1 MLKRL
6 SVILLVLFIS
16 LSAGLIYAY
25 WDNLTVTKNETITIG
40 EGLTVKVEAVA
51 TAPTGK
57 VLIPSTATY
66 VGANDVKKI
75 TLTYNVAASKTV
87 SSGTMS
93 VTATASNIKINDSTT
108 HADLVTVTVSPS
120 GSTTITTT
128 PTVFTVEVTMDEPA
142 TQGAYDEVKG
152 LPITFTLTFTGS
164 VV

>member
-25 WDNLTVTKNETITIG
+25 WDNLTVTKDETITIG
-40 EGLTVKVEAVA
+40 EGLTVEVEAKA
-51 TAPTGK
+51 TAPAGK

-66 VGANDVKKI
+66 VGTNDVQKI

-87 SSGTMS
+87 SGTMS
-93 VTATASNIKINDSTT
+93 VTATASNIKINNSTT
-108 HADLVTVTVSPS
+108 HAGLVTVTVSPS
-120 GSTTITTT
+120 DSTTITTS
-128 PTVFTVEVTMDEPA
+128 PILFTVEVTMAEPT
-142 TQGAYDEVKG
+142 TQAIYDEVKG
-152 LPITFTLTFTGS
+152 KPITFTLTFTGS

>member
-25 WDNLTVTKNETITIG
+25 WDNLTVTKDETITIG
-40 EGLTVKVEAVA
+40 EGLTVEVEAVA
-51 TAPTGK
+51 TAPAGK

-66 VGANDVKKI
+66 VGPNDVKKI

-87 SSGTMS
+87 SGTMS
-93 VTATASNIKINDSTT
+93 VVATASNVKINNSTT
-108 HADLVTVTVSPS
+108 HAGLVTVTVTPS

-128 PTVFTVEVTMDEPA
+128 PTLFTVEVTMAEPA
-142 TQGAYDEVKG
+142 TQAAYDEVKG
-152 LPITFTLTFTGS
+152 QPITFTLTFTGS
-164 VV
+164 VA